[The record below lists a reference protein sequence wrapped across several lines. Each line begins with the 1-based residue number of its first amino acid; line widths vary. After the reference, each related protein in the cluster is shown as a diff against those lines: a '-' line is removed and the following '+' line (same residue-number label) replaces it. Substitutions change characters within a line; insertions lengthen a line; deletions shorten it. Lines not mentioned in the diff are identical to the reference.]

1 MTDREFIKNLL
12 EIMEVNALADWVT
25 NDPYDEFE
33 ELRAMIEAHL
43 NRT

>member
-12 EIMEVNALADWVT
+12 EIMEINALADWIT

-33 ELRAMIEAHL
+33 ELRVMIEAHL

>member
-1 MTDREFIKNLL
+1 MTDREFLEKLL
-12 EIMEVNALADWVT
+12 EIMEVNTLADWIT
-25 NDPYDEFE
+25 NDAWDEFE